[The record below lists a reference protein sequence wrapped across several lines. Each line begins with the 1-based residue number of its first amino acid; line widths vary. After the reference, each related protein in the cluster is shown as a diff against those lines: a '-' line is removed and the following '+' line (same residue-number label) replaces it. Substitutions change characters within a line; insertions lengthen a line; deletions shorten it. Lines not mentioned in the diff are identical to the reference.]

1 MSCREVIPGM
11 GKAERERPVHLAEK
25 LLLIRKT
32 LGLSQNELIRSMGLA
47 DKIVQQDIS
56 TYELDQRE
64 PPLYVLLCYARAVNI
79 LVEVLIDDALDLPEK
94 LPSPKRHEGVRRAQG
109 ARRRS

>member
-1 MSCREVIPGM
+1 M

-25 LLLIRKT
+25 LLFIRKT
-32 LGLSQNELIRSMGLA
+32 LGLSQNELIRRMGLS

-64 PPLYVLLCYARAVNI
+64 PPLHVLLCYARAANI
-79 LVEVLIDDALDLPEK
+79 LVEVLIDDSLDLPSVM
-94 LPSPKRHEGVRRAQG
+94 PSPKRHEGIKRKECVGHRRPK
-109 ARRRS
+109 